1 MAEES
6 NDGQEKTEEPTQ
18 RKIDK
23 AREDGKIL
31 TSKEMFVFSTMAMG
45 LILMGVVPM
54 IGEAALV
61 QWRSL
66 FIFDA
71 QILESGLPI
80 TRLSFIIRFV
90 LLTTL
95 VFGVPLMVIILLTQL
110 VVGGINFA
118 PKSFAFK
125 GNRIN
130 LFKGLGRIFS
140 VKGLVELGKSVLK
153 VVLLFGIAAYVV
165 YRLLPNILYLSSG
178 TLRDILGL
186 MQWAFP
192 FLVGAMSA
200 ALLVIAAIDYAWQRY
215 SHTKSLRMSHQELKD
230 ESKQTDGSP
239 EVKAKIR
246 RMQMEQA
253 QNSARERAS
262 LDQVSE
268 ATAIITNPTHFAVA
282 VRYVPGQMSAPIIVA
297 AGRGQNA
304 LEIIK
309 RAETHEITV
318 FRSQMLARALY
329 FTSQIGAEISE
340 KLYNALAV
348 ALAYIYRIER
358 GEELEEPDIELPEDM
373 LFSETG
379 AQLRQEGADA

>member
-130 LFKGLGRIFS
+130 LIKGLGRIFS